1 MDIFG
6 RSNITDYK
14 YMKAL
19 ESKGYDPKDYLTSRM
34 SPHARSLVQSQG
46 FVDTSRQEVNAQPI
60 GFVTNNLQSIQAMV
74 EEILRTDFRL
84 PQFFPLETGI
94 PEGAVTYSYRVV
106 DYAGIGS
113 FVGADGKSA
122 TTAAPSLRLVSY
134 ELYYGG
140 LSAMYSVQDVRRAM
154 LGGISLDVE
163 TLAAATTGCMD
174 HIEQVGLVGSS
185 ITNTQGL
192 TNLTGITT
200 TNVGTTFA
208 ADTAD
213 DIVTLIQGAV
223 SDIIEDSNEVVPRV
237 LGGEMKVYLPVE
249 QYNLVATRP
258 FGDNR
263 DKSIWEYL
271 KMNNAW
277 TFRTGRELAIG
288 SVIELSSDVSTGG
301 ISLTSD
307 RMVVALNDPRVWEMG
322 IAFMPRVLN
331 VQEEDFNI
339 KISLEYSISG
349 LNVKRPALIRYYD
362 GI

>member
-6 RSNITDYK
+6 QSKITDYK

-19 ESKGYDPKDYLTSRM
+19 ESKGYDPNEYLASRM
-34 SPHARSLVQSQG
+34 SPHARQLMQSQS

-60 GFVTNNLQSIQAMV
+60 GYVTNNLQSIQAMV
-74 EEILRTDFRL
+74 EEVLRTDFRL
-84 PQFFPLETGI
+84 PQLFPLETGI
-94 PEGAVTYSYRVV
+94 PEGAMSYAYRVV
-106 DYAGIGS
+106 DHAGIGD
-113 FVGADGKSA
+113 FIGAEGKSA
-122 TTAAPSLRLVSY
+122 TSAAASVRLVPYSM
-134 ELYYGG
+134 YYGG
-140 LSAMYSVQDVRRAM
+140 LSAVYSVQDVRRAM
-154 LGGISLDVE
+154 QGGFSLDVE

-174 HIEQVGLVGSS
+174 HIEQVGLVGNSV
-185 ITNTQGL
+185 TNTQGL
-192 TNLTGITT
+192 TNLTDINT
-200 TNVGTTFA
+200 TNVTTTFA

-213 DIVTLIQGAV
+213 DIVALIQGAV
-223 SDIIEDSNEVVPRV
+223 SDIIEDSNEIVPRV

-249 QYNLVATRP
+249 QYNLVVTRP

-288 SVIELSSDVSTGG
+288 SVIELSSAVSTAG

-307 RMVVALNDPRVWEMG
+307 RMVVALNDARVWEMG

-331 VQEEDFNI
+331 VQEQDFNI
-339 KISLEYSISG
+339 KISLEYSFSD
-349 LNVKRPALIRYYD
+349 LNVKRPTLIRYYD